1 MWEKPFTI
9 LQQWYCSMYFKDLV
23 KRKTFLGIFPSVFK
37 IVSNKMTDTLYSVMK
52 SMIVSEC
59 FCVWHVC
66 KVLPAKKL
74 THKKLINL
82 CAPLSEVHLIIT
94 TCVEETYTL
103 LLLLLQIQTII
114 LKVWQVLHQVF
125 CLKNLSCLF
134 ARAKQTLACHHLS
147 LFLSM

>member
-1 MWEKPFTI
+1 MQFIFLNCTLKSGLFENVGKTI
-9 LQQWYCSMYFKDLV
+9 YYFAAVVLLYVFQRFSK
-23 KRKTFLGIFPSVFK
+23 KTLFRLFSFSVQ
-37 IVSNKMTDTLYSVMK
+37 ILSNKMTDTLYSVMK

-94 TCVEETYTL
+94 TCVEETYTV

-114 LKVWQVLHQVF
+114 LKVW
-125 CLKNLSCLF
+125 
-134 ARAKQTLACHHLS
+134 
-147 LFLSM
+147 

>member
-1 MWEKPFTI
+1 
-9 LQQWYCSMYFKDLV
+9 MYFKDLV
-23 KRKTFLGIFPSVFK
+23 KRKKIGISPL
-37 IVSNKMTDTLYSVMK
+37 VSNKMTDTLYSVMK

-114 LKVWQVLHQVF
+114 LKVW
-125 CLKNLSCLF
+125 
-134 ARAKQTLACHHLS
+134 
-147 LFLSM
+147 

>member
-1 MWEKPFTI
+1 MQFIFLNCTLKSGLFENVGKTIYYFAAVVLLYVFQRFNKKEKNI
-9 LQQWYCSMYFKDLV
+9 V
-23 KRKTFLGIFPSVFK
+23 GIFPLVFK

-114 LKVWQVLHQVF
+114 LKVW
-125 CLKNLSCLF
+125 
-134 ARAKQTLACHHLS
+134 
-147 LFLSM
+147 

>member
-1 MWEKPFTI
+1 
-9 LQQWYCSMYFKDLV
+9 MYFKDLV
-23 KRKTFLGIFPSVFK
+23 KRKNFLGISPL
-37 IVSNKMTDTLYSVMK
+37 VSNKMTDTLYSVMK

-94 TCVEETYTL
+94 TCVEETYTF
-103 LLLLLQIQTII
+103 IATTANTNHNTEGMVGIA
-114 LKVWQVLHQVF
+114 
-125 CLKNLSCLF
+125 S
-134 ARAKQTLACHHLS
+134 S
-147 LFLSM
+147 FLSEKSWLPLC

>member
-1 MWEKPFTI
+1 MQFIFLNCTLKSGLFENVGKTI
-9 LQQWYCSMYFKDLV
+9 YYFAAVVVLLYVFQRFSK
-23 KRKTFLGIFPSVFK
+23 KKKKIGIFPLMFK
-37 IVSNKMTDTLYSVMK
+37 ILSNKMTDTLYSVMK

-82 CAPLSEVHLIIT
+82 CAPQSEVHLIIT
-94 TCVEETYTL
+94 TCVEESYTL

-114 LKVWQVLHQVF
+114 LKVW
-125 CLKNLSCLF
+125 
-134 ARAKQTLACHHLS
+134 
-147 LFLSM
+147 

>member
-1 MWEKPFTI
+1 MQFIFLNCTLKSGLFENVGKTI
-9 LQQWYCSMYFKDLV
+9 YYFAAVVLLYVFQRFSK
-23 KRKTFLGIFPSVFK
+23 KKKKKTGIFPL
-37 IVSNKMTDTLYSVMK
+37 VSNKMTDTLYSVMK

-114 LKVWQVLHQVF
+114 LKVW
-125 CLKNLSCLF
+125 
-134 ARAKQTLACHHLS
+134 
-147 LFLSM
+147 